1 MTVKRVVMLS
11 VHTSPLAPLGGKK
24 TGGMNVYVRELAETL
39 GEHGID
45 VDIYT
50 RRSAPDQPE
59 VDVSLGQNVRVIHVP
74 CGPVQ
79 ILDPDAIYPYLSQFT
94 AGVFAFM
101 TKDPVQYDII
111 YSHYWLSGWVAY
123 KLKEVW
129 NIPIVQM
136 FHTLGHMKNRIGA
149 ARTPLPDVRVN
160 TERQIVDWADAIVA
174 ATPAEYNQLLWLYH
188 ADRRK
193 IAIIPPGVNRKIFKP
208 IPQYEARAKL
218 GIDATCKLLLFVGR
232 IEPLKAIDTI
242 LEALSIIQ
250 KAQPSVLRDVCF
262 AIVGGNPREP
272 DAELKRLFE
281 IVESSGLDK
290 VVRFIGAKPHDW
302 LPYYYASATAVIM
315 PSDYESFGMVAL
327 EAMASGTPVIATEVG
342 GLAFLVHDGE
352 TGYLVPVRDP
362 QALADRIVALLTDE
376 QLRQKLG
383 ENAVHLAREYDWQ
396 LIAERLLC
404 LFNDQVRCNAPSMVV
419 NRHKHWGYSPPL
431 H

>member
-1 MTVKRVVMLS
+1 MAVKRIIMLS

-39 GEHGID
+39 GEQGIE

-50 RRSAPDQPE
+50 RKSAPDQPE
-59 VDVSLGQNVRVIHVP
+59 VDVSIGKNVRVIHVP

-79 ILDPDAIYPYLSQFT
+79 VLDPDAVYPYLSQFT
-94 AGVFAFM
+94 AGVFAFI

-129 NIPIVQM
+129 NIPIMQM
-136 FHTLGHMKNRIGA
+136 FHTLGHMKNRISA
-149 ARTPLPDVRVN
+149 VKTPLPDVRIG
-160 TERQIVDWADAIVA
+160 TERQIVDWADVIIA

-193 IAIIPPGVNRKIFKP
+193 IAIIPPGVKREMFKP
-208 IPQYEARAKL
+208 IPQRFARQQL
-218 GIDATCKLLLFVGR
+218 GIDDVCQLLLFVGR
-232 IEPLKAIDTI
+232 IEPLKAVDTI
-242 LEALSIIQ
+242 LEALAIIQ
-250 KAQPSVLRDVCF
+250 KTHPEALCNSCF
-262 AIVGGNPREP
+262 AVVGGNPDDP
-272 DAELKRLFE
+272 DSELARLFE
-281 IVESSGLDK
+281 MVKALGLDE
-290 VVRFIGAKPHDW
+290 VVRFMGAKSHDL
-302 LPYYYASATAVIM
+302 LPYYYAAATAVIM

-342 GLAFLVHDGE
+342 GLAFLVRDGE

-362 QALADRIVALLTDE
+362 QALAERMLTLLTDG
-376 QLRQKLG
+376 QTRQTLG
-383 ENAVHLAREYDWQ
+383 ENATHLAHEYDWT
-396 LIAERLLC
+396 LIAERLLG
-404 LFNDQVRCNAPSMVV
+404 LFNDQIRRNMPSVV
-419 NRHKHWGYSPPL
+419 INRHTHSGYLPPL

>member
-1 MTVKRVVMLS
+1 MVVKRIIMLS

-39 GEHGID
+39 GAQGIE

-50 RRSAPDQPE
+50 RKSAPDQPE
-59 VDVSLGQNVRVIHVP
+59 VDVSLGKNVRVIHVP
-74 CGPVQ
+74 CGPAQV
-79 ILDPDAIYPYLSQFT
+79 LDPDAVYPYLSQFT
-94 AGVFAFM
+94 AGVFAFI

-129 NIPIVQM
+129 HIPIVQM
-136 FHTLGHMKNRIGA
+136 FHTLGHMKNRISA
-149 ARTPLPDVRVN
+149 VKTPLPDVRIG
-160 TERQIVDWADAIVA
+160 TERQIVDWADVIIA

-193 IAIIPPGVNRKIFKP
+193 IAIIPPGVKREMFKP
-208 IPQYEARAKL
+208 IPQKMARQQL
-218 GIDATCKLLLFVGR
+218 GIDDVCQLLLFVGR
-232 IEPLKAIDTI
+232 IEPLKAVDTI
-242 LEALSIIQ
+242 LEALAIIQ
-250 KAQPSVLRDVCF
+250 KTQPEALKNTCF
-262 AIVGGNPREP
+262 AVVGGNPHDP
-272 DAELKRLFE
+272 DSELARLLQM
-281 IVESSGLDK
+281 VQALGLDE
-290 VVRFIGAKPHDW
+290 VVRFMGAKSHDL

-342 GLAFLVHDGE
+342 GLAFLVRDGE

-362 QALADRIVALLTDE
+362 QALAERILTLLTDT
-376 QLRQKLG
+376 QTRQILG
-383 ENAVHLAREYDWQ
+383 ENAAHLAHDYDWH
-396 LIAERLLC
+396 LIAERLIG
-404 LFNDQVRCNAPSMVV
+404 LFNEQIRRNMPSVV
-419 NRHKHWGYSPPL
+419 INRHTHSGYLPPL